1 MTQSGAATGGPAACR
16 TCGHEPTLRVAN
28 CPRCGSPLV
37 RTTAQLPDA
46 ALATTA
52 ATASA
57 PSVPPPP
64 PTLPPTPVPNPGQTV
79 RRSSLGQVSESVS
92 APAPTPAP
100 APVPVEPPPSL
111 AADGLAPVDI
121 GRRVVASLIDGAL
134 ATALIMA
141 LYVVLMVIF
150 FASVMSGS
158 SGMVTVASLVSLA
171 LYAVVIGGSGLYYVR
186 STGIL
191 GQTVGK
197 RVMGVRVVDVTTHQ
211 IIGPGRALGR
221 YFYQTLMGIPFG
233 LGFITVFTD
242 TSGWHRGWHD
252 TMARTVVVSVPPIPF
267 GRSVKDVWAAMRG
280 RRP

>member
-1 MTQSGAATGGPAACR
+1 
-16 TCGHEPTLRVAN
+16 
-28 CPRCGSPLV
+28 
-37 RTTAQLPDA
+37 
-46 ALATTA
+46 
-52 ATASA
+52 
-57 PSVPPPP
+57 
-64 PTLPPTPVPNPGQTV
+64 
-79 RRSSLGQVSESVS
+79 
-92 APAPTPAP
+92 
-100 APVPVEPPPSL
+100 
-111 AADGLAPVDI
+111 
-121 GRRVVASLIDGAL
+121 
-134 ATALIMA
+134 
-141 LYVVLMVIF
+141 
-150 FASVMSGS
+150 
-158 SGMVTVASLVSLA
+158 MVTLASLVSLA
-171 LYAVVIGGSGLYYVR
+171 LYALVIGGSGLYYVR